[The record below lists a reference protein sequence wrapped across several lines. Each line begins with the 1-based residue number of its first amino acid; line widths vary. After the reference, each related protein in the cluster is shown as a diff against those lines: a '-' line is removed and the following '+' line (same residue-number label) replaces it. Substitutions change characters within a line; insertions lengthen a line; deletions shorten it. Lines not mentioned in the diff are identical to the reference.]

1 MGLIDE
7 TYCREMG
14 YKMSHSPALPLHGL
28 EAQAMCHFNQKDV
41 LLDTPQK
48 L

>member
-1 MGLIDE
+1 MKHTAEKWVIKL
-7 TYCREMG
+7 
-14 YKMSHSPALPLHGL
+14 SHSPALPLHGL

-41 LLDTPQK
+41 LLETPQK